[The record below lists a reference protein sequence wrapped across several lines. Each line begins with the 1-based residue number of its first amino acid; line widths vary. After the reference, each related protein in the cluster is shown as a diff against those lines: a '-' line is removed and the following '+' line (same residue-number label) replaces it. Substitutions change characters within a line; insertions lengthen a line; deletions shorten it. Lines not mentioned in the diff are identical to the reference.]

1 MQRAHGHWRWSIPPP
16 AWEILSVARKPWRRI
31 RPHSP
36 RIGRA
41 RVVCFLHRRFR
52 CRHRDRHAWRMLPE
66 IVMGKYVFAWLL
78 GVPFALLALIYV
90 LAHI

>member
-1 MQRAHGHWRWSIPPP
+1 MRSCGADRARGGDGVLP
-16 AWEILSVARKPWRRI
+16 ASVLSLS
-31 RPHSP
+31 SP
-36 RIGRA
+36 RRP
-41 RVVCFLHRRFR
+41 RVAGLS
-52 CRHRDRHAWRMLPE
+52 E